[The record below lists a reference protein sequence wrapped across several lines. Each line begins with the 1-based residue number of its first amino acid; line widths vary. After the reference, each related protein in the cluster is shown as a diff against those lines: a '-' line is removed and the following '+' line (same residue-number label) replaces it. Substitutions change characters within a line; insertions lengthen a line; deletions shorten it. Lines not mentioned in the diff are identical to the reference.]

1 MHHPEYNWQWF
12 HVRRTIALY
21 AQSQSYESECVP
33 REHRRSSQQQPEANG
48 TTRAPLQDCT
58 DGMVTA
64 TVTDVTKEE
73 EDDVKEEKEKAKL
86 GLEIST
92 EEKNENDHRMRIDDD
107 DDLDDNDEFDDV
119 ELDDV
124 ELDDDFYDEDEEGE
138 EEVQRSDDHTTT
150 HAHIGADAFPST
162 PPTSFGERDIAATT
176 HESKEG
182 SACESVLSV
191 WYQLLLSDARGRLAA
206 VRRSK
211 ESCSKMAKSLPK
223 TASSSSILL
232 MTNDAGSQ
240 EPSQDGGGGG
250 GTTAA
255 TALSQ
260 HAAAAAAAVGA
271 ASTRLFSEL
280 DNSLNDEEDSLEAYV
295 EKLQKMMKDTIDNAS
310 AEVVEAAEANGNTA
324 QEHDTSGEDSLPVD
338 ASQVVAKP
346 ALAVG
351 KTSASQQAAA
361 EARTTLQSIVA
372 LAEEGHKVKSV
383 LDIPTPLSSTQPLP
397 KREKTPTPQHPSRSS
412 QYTHEDYL
420 KLFGFDALLN
430 DDEAHVE
437 S

>member
-150 HAHIGADAFPST
+150 HAHIGADAFL
-162 PPTSFGERDIAATT
+162 PTSLGNVT
-176 HESKEG
+176 
-182 SACESVLSV
+182 
-191 WYQLLLSDARGRLAA
+191 
-206 VRRSK
+206 
-211 ESCSKMAKSLPK
+211 LPR
-223 TASSSSILL
+223 
-232 MTNDAGSQ
+232 
-240 EPSQDGGGGG
+240 
-250 GTTAA
+250 
-255 TALSQ
+255 Q
-260 HAAAAAAAVGA
+260 HM
-271 ASTRLFSEL
+271 
-280 DNSLNDEEDSLEAYV
+280 N
-295 EKLQKMMKDTIDNAS
+295 
-310 AEVVEAAEANGNTA
+310 
-324 QEHDTSGEDSLPVD
+324 
-338 ASQVVAKP
+338 
-346 ALAVG
+346 
-351 KTSASQQAAA
+351 
-361 EARTTLQSIVA
+361 
-372 LAEEGHKVKSV
+372 
-383 LDIPTPLSSTQPLP
+383 
-397 KREKTPTPQHPSRSS
+397 
-412 QYTHEDYL
+412 
-420 KLFGFDALLN
+420 
-430 DDEAHVE
+430 
-437 S
+437 